1 MIIAENGLK
10 YIYTE
15 PDMSISNLDGF
26 LSAINKKEV
35 RDYAISYLSLQ
46 FDKLSILNFFNSV
59 Q

>member
-26 LSAINKKEV
+26 LSTINKKEV
-35 RDYAISYLSLQ
+35 RDYAISYLLLQ